1 MVGNT
6 GTCLRKGSRPMMKI
20 KESIV
25 PGWSEEPE
33 GYVYPPALE
42 GTAFKPWGL
51 DPMCVSALDMLDW
64 AGFDCLV

>member
-1 MVGNT
+1 
-6 GTCLRKGSRPMMKI
+6 MMKI